1 MYPKSYN
8 VHVQVQPRSP
18 PPLSLSC
25 THEMVFARP
34 FPTGNEYDKKLQRF
48 RLWYNRRCVRFEV
61 IKAQGIASIVLAQD
75 QSIHQC
81 PFEGRMSTDDL
92 VTVNLVQCVAFA
104 GAFG

>member
-1 MYPKSYN
+1 
-8 VHVQVQPRSP
+8 
-18 PPLSLSC
+18 
-25 THEMVFARP
+25 MVLARP
-34 FPTGNEYDKKLQRF
+34 FPPGNEYDKKLQRF

-61 IKAQGIASIVLAQD
+61 IKAQGITSIVLAQD